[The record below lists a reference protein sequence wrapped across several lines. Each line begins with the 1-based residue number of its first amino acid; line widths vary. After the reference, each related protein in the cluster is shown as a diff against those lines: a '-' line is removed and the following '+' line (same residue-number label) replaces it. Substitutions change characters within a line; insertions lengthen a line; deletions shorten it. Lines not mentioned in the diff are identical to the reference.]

1 VLRIGARCTM
11 TELLADARVRGS
23 FPALA
28 EAAAVVGSVQIRNRA
43 TLAGNLCN
51 ASPAADTAPALLVY
65 GAVVNTIGVAG
76 ERHVPVAEFFKAPG
90 QTVLGPAELVTS
102 IDLPLP
108 SLQSP
113 PLGAAFMRLTR
124 RRGVD
129 LAILSVCC
137 TVSSAG
143 EVRVALGA
151 VAPTPLL
158 VTGLSLQDEQPQM
171 IARIAAQARPIS
183 DVRAAGDY
191 RAAMLPVFI
200 KRALALALQRRRDLD
215 GHAAGERPNSPNGH
229 GR

>member
-11 TELLADARVRGS
+11 TELLADPRVRGS

-65 GAVVNTIGVAG
+65 GAVVNTIGIGG
-76 ERHVPVAEFFKAPG
+76 ERHLPVAEFFKGPG
-90 QTVLGPAELVTS
+90 QTVLGGAELVTS

-108 SLQSP
+108 SA

-143 EVRVALGA
+143 EVRVGLGA

-158 VTGLSLQDEQPQM
+158 VEVDSDRHAIELDQQM
-171 IARIAAQARPIS
+171 IARIAARASPIS
-183 DVRAAGDY
+183 DVRAADDY

-200 KRALALALQRRRDLD
+200 KRALALATQRLD
-215 GHAAGERPNSPNGH
+215 GYATGERPDSLKGD